1 MTVKVVTDSVSDIS
15 PAIASELGITV
26 VPLNVVFGNEIYRD
40 GIDLTT
46 DDFYRKLEQSQ
57 ALPTTSTPPLQT
69 FIELYD
75 RLAGEADEI
84 LVITISRKLSATG
97 EAALKAVES
106 MEKKCRVEILDSQL
120 AMMAE
125 GLLVIAAAK
134 AARTGANL
142 DEIMKLCE
150 RNISRIEMRLA
161 FDTLEYL
168 KRGGRIGKAKALMGS
183 MLKVNPIIG
192 LKDGETFPFK
202 NERSRAKAV
211 DYLYNF
217 VTGYSQIDE
226 LAVEDATTPDETD
239 ALVERLSAKCP
250 KERIYRSKVSPVIG
264 TNVGP
269 HVIGVSVLGE
279 RYDDI
284 TQ

>member
-1 MTVKVVTDSVSDIS
+1 MTVKIVTDSVSDIS
-15 PAIASELGITV
+15 PEIASELGITV

-40 GIDLTT
+40 GVDLTT
-46 DDFYRKLEQSQ
+46 DEFYQKLERSQ
-57 ALPTTSTPPLQT
+57 TLPTTSTPPLQT

-75 RLAGEADEI
+75 KLAEETDEI

-97 EAALKAVES
+97 EAAIKAVES

-120 AMMAE
+120 AMMGE

-134 AARTGANL
+134 AARAGAGL
-142 DEIMKLCE
+142 DELVKLTE
-150 RNISRIEMRLA
+150 SNISRVQIRLA

-168 KRGGRIGKAKALMGS
+168 KRGGRIGKARALMGS
-183 MLKVNPIIG
+183 MLGINPILGI
-192 LKDGETFPFK
+192 KDGEVFPFGR
-202 NERSRAKAV
+202 ERSRTKAI
-211 DYLYNF
+211 DHLYNF
-217 VTGYSQIDE
+217 VAGYSQIEE

-239 ALVERLSAKCP
+239 ALVERLGAVYP

-269 HVIGVSVLGE
+269 HVIGVSVLGD
-279 RYDDI
+279 R
-284 TQ
+284 